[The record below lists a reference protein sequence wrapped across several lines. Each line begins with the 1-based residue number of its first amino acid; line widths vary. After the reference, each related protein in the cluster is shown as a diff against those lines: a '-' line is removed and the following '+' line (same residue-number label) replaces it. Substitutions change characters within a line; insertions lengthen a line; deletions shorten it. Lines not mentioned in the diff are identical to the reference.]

1 MQQLSIH
8 MRKFNEKLQLMN
20 QSNSKQLMLSASEA
34 RSLQADIFNLLSN
47 FAELASEPVTV
58 NTQESVQISLDGGGF
73 K

>member
-20 QSNSKQLMLSASEA
+20 QSNSKQLMLSANEA
-34 RSLQADIFNLLSN
+34 RSLQADIFNLLAN
-47 FAELASEPVTV
+47 FAELASEPVSV
-58 NTQESVQISLDGGGF
+58 NAQESVQISLDGGGF

>member
-20 QSNSKQLMLSASEA
+20 QSNSKQLMLSADEA

-47 FAELASEPVTV
+47 FAELASEPVAV
-58 NTQESVQISLDGGGF
+58 NTQESVQISFDGGGF

>member
-34 RSLQADIFNLLSN
+34 RSLQADIFNLLAN
-47 FAELASEPVTV
+47 FAELASEPVSV

>member
-1 MQQLSIH
+1 

-34 RSLQADIFNLLSN
+34 RSLQADIFNLLAN
-47 FAELASEPVTV
+47 FAELASEPVSV

>member
-20 QSNSKQLMLSASEA
+20 QSNSKQLMLSADEA

-47 FAELASEPVTV
+47 FAELASEPVAI
-58 NTQESVQISLDGGGF
+58 NAQESVQISLDGGGF